1 MEIIKQSI
9 LRKEVIQMNESKIV
23 SVQDVIAS
31 DNRRFENVQK
41 PLVEILKKFI
51 PQNNENTII
60 ESSVGCLK

>member
-1 MEIIKQSI
+1 
-9 LRKEVIQMNESKIV
+9 MNESKIV